1 MTLTAQTI
9 AMRCVFI
16 FSGAHA
22 KTGCLHHLF
31 SKLQFQMIVI
41 AALEKNGEWVA
52 IEPNTQQL
60 QFPKWHESLA
70 RLAAMKV
77 ATHHEVPYGSISLR
91 QSSKHIVGISWWV
104 AFKVKRMRE
113 LTMNGSDWRL
123 IWSMM
128 EWVFCHW
135 WGLAGSLSSWEGKG
149 LWVWLA
155 CGVKMGGLLS
165 LLLFW
170 KWRKEMWVEE
180 FK

>member
-1 MTLTAQTI
+1 
-9 AMRCVFI
+9 
-16 FSGAHA
+16 
-22 KTGCLHHLF
+22 
-31 SKLQFQMIVI
+31 MIVT

-52 IEPNTQQL
+52 IKPNTRQL
-60 QFPKWHESLA
+60 QFPKWHKSLA

-155 CGVKMGGLLS
+155 CGVKMGDLLS

-170 KWRKEMWVEE
+170 KWGEKCEGWWICCYWKENRRHWQHNGIQLIITRGQTQDLISSHSGQ
-180 FK
+180 K